1 MYRTLYIIMYGRK
14 DNKNLISC
22 EFQTFVDEHLYR
34 ETLKWMSENDK
45 YRYVFG
51 YDINYNNTLTAAYKI
66 GEIMNDAL
74 DNTVND
80 EYNMFNAVTSVNKNN
95 EIMIYF
101 RFLSTKFYHS
111 VALGTSQVINEI
123 VDTFSRRTC
132 ITFSS
137 CENDLEYYKVNLCK
151 L

>member
-1 MYRTLYIIMYGRK
+1 MCRTLYIIMYGIK
-14 DNKNLISC
+14 DNKNLINC

-34 ETLKWMSENDK
+34 ETLKWMSENDEYK
-45 YRYVFG
+45 YVFG
-51 YDINYNNTLTAAYKI
+51 YDINYNDTTVVAYKI
-66 GEIMNDAL
+66 GKIINDAL

-80 EYNMFNAVTSVNKNN
+80 KYNKFNSVTSVNKNN
-95 EIMIYF
+95 EIIIYF

-111 VALGTSQVINEI
+111 VATGTSQVINEI

-132 ITFSS
+132 ITFSP
-137 CENDLEYYKVNLCK
+137 CENDLMYSKVNLCK